1 MSVTTI
7 NSNYEIAKIDNH
19 FKVSAGPGAGK
30 TYWLVNHLK
39 NILHNSDRLSITR
52 KVACITYTNI
62 AVETILNRLGSSS
75 ANAEVSTIH
84 SFLYKHIIKP
94 YATFV
99 AEEYG
104 LDVGEMDGHDDI
116 ILSNYSFLNDWKSRT
131 NQQRIKD
138 DKTVINAFQKLRW
151 KLDGN
156 DLIIRPPY
164 PFKVGGYS
172 IKNDSYFEYK
182 KMTWEKGLM
191 HHDDV
196 LFFSYQIIKKYPF
209 VLNVLSSKFPYIIV
223 DEFQDSNPIQ
233 VEILNKLGQE
243 GVYIGVIGDYAQSI
257 YGFQGADYTQFNS
270 FDLPN
275 IQCYTLNEN
284 RRSSNEIIDLLN
296 YLRNDITQTKFLNIS
311 TEKPKI
317 LIGDMAP
324 ALKKAKQL
332 CSAEAVNT
340 LSRDNI
346 TSNAMKAE
354 ISGNGLDSKLLE
366 KLLEKDSNR
375 HRKLLI
381 HTSIKA
387 IAFANENKYKDSIKE
402 FEKFFNYKKD
412 KLKGKRKA
420 LKYITFLM
428 DRFAQ
433 YESMSLLDF
442 SEFIRLNLEDKLTKV
457 SRGSVKTFY
466 ESCTFKQL
474 YICVSIPEDLSL
486 HKTIHKAKGDE
497 FNNVLLVLNKE
508 EDFEFL
514 INTDLIN
521 DEEQRINYVAVSRAK
536 KRLFISV
543 PTLDTNKHAKVNSY
557 FDIENV

>member
-7 NSNYEIAKIDNH
+7 NSNYKIADIDNH

-39 NILHNSDRLSITR
+39 SILHNSDALSITR

-75 ANAEVSTIH
+75 AHAEVSTIH
-84 SFLYKHIIKP
+84 SFLYKHIVKP
-94 YATFV
+94 YAMFV

-104 LDVGEMDGHDDI
+104 LNVGEMDGHDDI

-131 NQQRIKD
+131 SQQRIRD

-156 DLIIRPPY
+156 DLIVRTPY

-233 VEILNKLGQE
+233 VEILKKLGKE
-243 GVYIGVIGDYAQSI
+243 GVYVGVIGDHAQSI

-296 YLRNDITQTKFLNIS
+296 YLRIDIIQTKFLNIS

-317 LIGDMAP
+317 FIGDMVP

-332 CSAEAVNT
+332 CIAEAVHT

-354 ISGNGLDSKLLE
+354 MSGNGLDSKLLV

-381 HTSIKA
+381 YTSIKA
-387 IAFANENKYKDSIKE
+387 VAFANENKYKDSIKE

-428 DRFAQ
+428 DRFAE

-442 SEFIRLNLEDKLTKV
+442 SEFIRLNLDDKLTKV
-457 SRGSVKTFY
+457 SRGAVKTFY
-466 ESCTFKQL
+466 ESCTFRQL
-474 YICVSIPEDLSL
+474 YICVSIPEDLSF

-508 EDFEFL
+508 EDCEFL
-514 INTDLIN
+514 INTDLIT
-521 DEEQRINYVAVSRAK
+521 DEEHRINYVAVSRAK

-543 PTLDTNKHAKVNSY
+543 PTLDTNKHAKVNRF
-557 FDIENV
+557 FDIENI